1 MRIRRQ
7 TYVLNFPFYR
17 YPFDG
22 PGNILAHAFYPYEMD
37 SYGGDIH
44 FDDDEDWKV
53 VANADSDDGKCVPQH
68 RVSELK
74 SYFSSANSSILH
86 YNQKHYTK
94 VSEQGSKFAYLL
106 HRVLVLHNY

>member
-1 MRIRRQ
+1 MAGNENYEADIHIEFSHKW
-7 TYVLNFPFYR
+7 TYSIVLFYR

-53 VANADSDDGKCVPQH
+53 VASADSDDGKCAPCQ

-74 SYFSSANSSILH
+74 SYFSSASVQ
-86 YNQKHYTK
+86 Y
-94 VSEQGSKFAYLL
+94 
-106 HRVLVLHNY
+106 